1 MPYIKRDS
9 ETRERGERGDRDKD
23 EKRPFFRKR
32 ICRFCVEKLETID
45 YKDVTRLQKFIT
57 ERGKI
62 LPSRISGAC
71 ARHQRRLSRA
81 INQARSVALLPYT
94 AE

>member
-1 MPYIKRDS
+1 MPYMKRQYD
-9 ETRERGERGDRDKD
+9 TRDKGERGDRDKD

-32 ICRFCVEKLETID
+32 ICRFCVEKIEAID
-45 YKDVTRLQKFIT
+45 YKDPMRLQKFIT

-71 ARHQRRLSRA
+71 AKHQRRLTRA
-81 INQARSVALLPYT
+81 IKQARSSSLLPFT
-94 AE
+94 GE

>member
-1 MPYIKRDS
+1 MPYMKRDS
-9 ETRERGERGDRDKD
+9 DTRERGDRDRDKD

-32 ICRFCVEKLETID
+32 ICRFCTEKIEAID

-71 ARHQRRLSRA
+71 ARHQRFLARA
-81 INQARSVALLPYT
+81 IKQARAVALLPFT